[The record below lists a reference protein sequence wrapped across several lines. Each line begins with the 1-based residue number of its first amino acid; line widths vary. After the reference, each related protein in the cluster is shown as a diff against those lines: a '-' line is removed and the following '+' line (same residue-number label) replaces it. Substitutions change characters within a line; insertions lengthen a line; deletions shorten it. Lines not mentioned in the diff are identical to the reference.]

1 MKKLV
6 TVVLSVI
13 VFAVIG
19 IAVFLSCKDNV
30 YTDISSLTEKA
41 REEFPIAD
49 VESIDISYAGQIKKD
64 DKVLLWFISGNEH
77 QSHYYLPMECT
88 LVGENEYKFERTYK
102 PITRSSDIAV
112 LEWNNVYAF
121 IVNDPDCKSVHIEG
135 EGGAVDESLKDKSYP
150 YVFYY
155 NGLPT
160 EYEFFDAD
168 GQKTQ

>member
-6 TVVLSVI
+6 TVALSAI
-13 VFAVIG
+13 VFVVIG
-19 IAVFLSCKDNV
+19 IAVFLSCKDNT
-30 YTDISSLTEKA
+30 YTDIASLAEKA

-49 VESIDISYAGQIKKD
+49 AESIDISYAGQIKKD
-64 DKVLLWFISGNEH
+64 DKVLLWFISGNDH

-102 PITRSSDIAV
+102 PMIRSSDIAV
-112 LEWNNVYAF
+112 LEWNRIYVFA
-121 IVNDPDCKSVHIEG
+121 VNAPTCKSVHIEG
-135 EGGAVDESLKDKSYP
+135 ESGVVDENLKDKSYP

-168 GQKTQ
+168 GQKIQ